1 MAGALEQ
8 GRRAFADR
16 KWRAAFDSLSAA
28 GRDAEL
34 EPEDLERLGDAAY
47 LVGDDDAA
55 VAAWTR
61 AHNAFAER
69 DDCLRAARLGFW
81 LSLALLLGGKVAQ
94 SSGWLSRTQRVLAGR
109 EGECVEHGFMLVVS
123 GLFSMFK
130 GDGEEA
136 CASFEQATALGER
149 FGNTDL
155 LACSVLTHGQALI
168 QIQRTDEGIRLL
180 DESMVAVTSGQV
192 SPIMA
197 GVIYCAVII
206 TCERAYDLQ
215 RAHEWTVALDEWCRS
230 QPELVAF
237 RGQCLVHRSEVM
249 QFKGDW
255 AAARAES
262 DRACELLSGRSQT
275 LMGRALYQ
283 QGELHRLTGE
293 LDRADG
299 AYRRAGEQGFE
310 PQPGVSLLRLAQGNP
325 RAAVASIRRVENEAG
340 SQQGPGAGVQRIK
353 ILGPFAEIML
363 ATGELEPAR
372 AAADE
377 LAAIAREMEVP
388 FVTAVAAHTIGAVLL
403 AGGDAEAALVPLREA
418 WTIWQNLDAPYEAAR
433 VRVLIGRAC
442 QQLGDTDT
450 AKLHLDA
457 AATVFERLGAAP
469 DLARLRGDAPPAGGA
484 VAELSKRERQVLALV
499 ASGKTNRQIAAK
511 LGISEHT
518 VARHL
523 SNIFDKLGVNSRT
536 AASAIAFQHDL
547 V

>member
-1 MAGALEQ
+1 
-8 GRRAFADR
+8 
-16 KWRAAFDSLSAA
+16 
-28 GRDAEL
+28 
-34 EPEDLERLGDAAY
+34 
-47 LVGDDDAA
+47 
-55 VAAWTR
+55 
-61 AHNAFAER
+61 
-69 DDCLRAARLGFW
+69 
-81 LSLALLLGGKVAQ
+81 
-94 SSGWLSRTQRVLAGR
+94 
-109 EGECVEHGFMLVVS
+109 
-123 GLFSMFK
+123 
-130 GDGEEA
+130 
-136 CASFEQATALGER
+136 
-149 FGNTDL
+149 
-155 LACSVLTHGQALI
+155 
-168 QIQRTDEGIRLL
+168 
-180 DESMVAVTSGQV
+180 
-192 SPIMA
+192 
-197 GVIYCAVII
+197 
-206 TCERAYDLQ
+206 
-215 RAHEWTVALDEWCRS
+215 
-230 QPELVAF
+230 
-237 RGQCLVHRSEVM
+237 
-249 QFKGDW
+249 
-255 AAARAES
+255 
-262 DRACELLSGRSQT
+262 
-275 LMGRALYQ
+275 
-283 QGELHRLTGE
+283 
-293 LDRADG
+293 
-299 AYRRAGEQGFE
+299 
-310 PQPGVSLLRLAQGNP
+310 
-325 RAAVASIRRVENEAG
+325 
-340 SQQGPGAGVQRIK
+340 VQRIK